1 MQKRAYR
8 VCVGYYKD
16 YDSAMDKVLQLN
28 EDGVKDAYVVPYEG
42 N

>member
-16 YDSAMDKVLQLN
+16 YDSAMNKVLELN
-28 EDGVKDAYVVPYEG
+28 EEGIKDDYVVPYEG
-42 N
+42 D